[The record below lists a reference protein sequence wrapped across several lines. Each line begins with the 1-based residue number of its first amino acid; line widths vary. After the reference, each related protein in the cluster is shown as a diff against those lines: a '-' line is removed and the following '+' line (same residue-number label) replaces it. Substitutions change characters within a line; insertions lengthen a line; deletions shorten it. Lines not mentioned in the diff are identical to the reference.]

1 MPRGLFAKGS
11 VVFFVEN
18 REQLRGLLLA
28 NAIATSCFRL
38 ATEEPFWRRPWTP
51 RSPPSPFPS
60 LSGSLSLSPVRDL
73 TDTEH
78 AAMAVVFRRR

>member
-1 MPRGLFAKGS
+1 LTS
-11 VVFFVEN
+11 SWSSYVE
-18 REQLRGLLLA
+18 LPGA
-28 NAIATSCFRL
+28 ADVTSCLHPGHRGDL
-38 ATEEPFWRRPWTP
+38 LETPLDATK
-51 RSPPSPFPS
+51 PPSPFPS